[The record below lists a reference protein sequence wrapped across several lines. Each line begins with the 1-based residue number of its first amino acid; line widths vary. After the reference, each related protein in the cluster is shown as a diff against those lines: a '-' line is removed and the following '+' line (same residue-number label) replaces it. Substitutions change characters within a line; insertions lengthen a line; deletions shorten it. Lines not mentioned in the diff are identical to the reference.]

1 MLPFPAAASLKVQR
15 NRRHG
20 ASSLVINPPAIIYLD
35 WDWDGFTQSHDSLA
49 STVHCNWPL
58 SFTPIVLPTGSS
70 SFVLCKLCCPS

>member
-35 WDWDGFTQSHDSLA
+35 WDWDAFTQSHCIYRSLQLA
-49 STVHCNWPL
+49 V
-58 SFTPIVLPTGSS
+58 VLHPHRA
-70 SFVLCKLCCPS
+70 PHRQQ